1 VLAEVFRELQEADVR
16 YALVGGLAV
25 TLHGHLRSTA
35 DIDIVLTLDD
45 ENLSKFVSHF
55 KSRGWKPVLPL
66 PFDALLDP
74 TQRADWITNRNL
86 KVFAVH
92 HADKSYLTLDVLLVA
107 PMPVEQIVA
116 NARSLAAFGSNVSVA
131 SIPDLITMKRA
142 VGRPVDISDIEGL
155 EELLRNAN

>member
-1 VLAEVFRELQEADVR
+1 MLAEVFQELQEADVR

-35 DIDIVLTLDD
+35 DIDIVLALD
-45 ENLSKFVSHF
+45 EANLTKFVSHF

-86 KVFAVH
+86 KVFALH
-92 HADKSYLTLDVLLVA
+92 HPSKAAMTLDVLLVTPIPTA
-107 PMPVEQIVA
+107 QIVERA
-116 NARSLAAFGSNVSVA
+116 VSLPMLGENVWVA
-131 SIPDLITMKRA
+131 SIDDLIKMKNA
-142 VGRPVDISDIEGL
+142 VGRPVDLSDVAAL
-155 EELLRNAN
+155 TKLKSV

>member
-1 VLAEVFRELQEADVR
+1 MLADVFRELQAANVR

-35 DIDIVLTLDD
+35 DIDIVLALDIA
-45 ENLSKFVSHF
+45 NLEKFVSHF
-55 KSRGWKPVLPL
+55 KLNGWKPVLPL

-74 TQRADWITNRNL
+74 SQRADWITNRNL

-92 HADKSYLTLDVLLVA
+92 HVDKSYLTLDVLLVT
-107 PMPVEQIVA
+107 PMPAEQIVS
-116 NARSLAAFGSNVSVA
+116 NAESLSVFGSSVFVA

-142 VGRPVDISDIEGL
+142 VGRPVDVSDIEGL
-155 EELLRNAN
+155 EEILRNAN